1 MKLHLFT
8 FFACVFIYSSVWSKN
23 TFLRVEE
30 NTDSIVKVL
39 NEKAVTLCKE
49 KKYQESERTFKQL
62 FKTKN
67 AVLPDEAAYYFGV
80 TSFYLKKY
88 GQAKK
93 AFYRFETLSL
103 AKDSLKLESVEFRYD
118 IDCYEKGY
126 FEYLETCIHCEGK
139 GEALEDCHVC
149 KGNGRQYCPTCS
161 GSGVVVG
168 RSSMG
173 GESYATCSRCNGKGV
188 VDCQTCHGTLKEHKS
203 CAVCKGK
210 GKVTMKGACVDE

>member
-1 MKLHLFT
+1 MKSLLYTCVLLLSIPFT
-8 FFACVFIYSSVWSKN
+8 TWASSGN
-23 TFLRVEE
+23 FLVEE
-30 NTDSIVKVL
+30 NTDSIVQVL
-39 NEKAVTLCKE
+39 NAEAISLCKG
-49 KKYQESERTFKQL
+49 KKYQDAERKFKQL

-67 AVLPDEAAYYFGV
+67 AILPDEAAYYFGV

-93 AFYRFETLSL
+93 AFHRFETLSL
-103 AKDSLKLESVEFRYD
+103 APDSLKKESIEFRYD

-126 FEYLETCIHCEGK
+126 FEYLETCIHCEGL

-161 GSGVVVG
+161 GSGVAVV

-173 GESYATCSRCNGKGV
+173 GENYSTCSRCGGKGV
-188 VDCQTCHGTLKEHKS
+188 IDCQTCKGTLKEHKACS
-203 CAVCKGK
+203 VCKGK
-210 GKVTMKGACVDE
+210 GKVTMKGVCADE